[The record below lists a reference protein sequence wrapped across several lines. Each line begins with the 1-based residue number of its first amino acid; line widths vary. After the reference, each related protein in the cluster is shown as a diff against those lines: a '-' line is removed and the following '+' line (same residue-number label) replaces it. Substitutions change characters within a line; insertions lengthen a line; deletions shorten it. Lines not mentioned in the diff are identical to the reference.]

1 MAVDSNGVLKIYG
14 LDTDIYTLEETKAP
28 AGYNKATETKEITL
42 ADKPIDGVLDDDSD
56 GVYAINFTNSQG
68 FQLPETGGIRTT
80 IFVACGIVFLGIGI
94 GLMFVAIKKR
104 NVK

>member
-1 MAVDSNGVLKIYG
+1 MAVGADGVLRIYG
-14 LDTDIYTLEETKAP
+14 LDEEIYTLEETKAP
-28 AGYNKATETKEITL
+28 NGYNLASEKKDITI
-42 ADKPIDGVLDDDSD
+42 ADKNLDGVLDSD
-56 GVYAINFTNSQG
+56 TNGVTEFEFTNSQG
-68 FQLPETGGIRTT
+68 FQLPVTGGIGTT